1 MAYGKIKADS
11 LIRDNGGSDEEV
23 TVASIVATGNGLA
36 AKAPINNAT
45 FTGTTTVPKYCGTA
59 AAVAAL
65 DIDCATS
72 NYFTKTIN
80 GNSTF
85 TFSNVPTSGNAYS
98 FTLELTHTSGTVTWP
113 AAVKWPADTPPSLTA
128 GKTHLFM
135 FVTDDG
141 GTRWRGN
148 ALVDFTN

>member
-1 MAYGKIKADS
+1 MAYGKIKADA
-11 LIRDNGGSDEEV
+11 LIRDNGGTDEEV

-36 AKAPINNAT
+36 AKADINNAT
-45 FTGTTTVPKYCGTA
+45 FTGTTTVPKMVGGIT
-59 AAVAAL
+59 AVAAL
-65 DIDCATS
+65 DIDCSTA

-80 GNSTF
+80 ANSTF
-85 TFSNVPTSGNAYS
+85 TFSNVPSSGAYS

-113 AAVKWPADTPPSLTA
+113 TSVKWNADTPPTLTA

-141 GTRWRGN
+141 GTRFRGA
-148 ALVDFTN
+148 ALVDYVN